1 MSLQFL
7 QLVFGLFLGLGVA
20 LFHRPIADFMQ
31 EREHAID
38 FIFRSRGLHLPP
50 PLRQSTARD
59 LYFLI
64 GVGVALLQ
72 AARLWML
79 LR

>member
-1 MSLQFL
+1 MSLKLL
-7 QLVFGLFLGLGVA
+7 QLVFGLLLGVLMA
-20 LFHRPIADFMQ
+20 LFHRPLADFMQ

-38 FIFRSRGLHLPP
+38 FIFRSRGLRLPP
-50 PLRQSTARD
+50 PLQQSTARD
-59 LYFLI
+59 LYFLL

-79 LR
+79 MR

>member
-1 MSLQFL
+1 MTL
-7 QLVFGLFLGLGVA
+7 QLFQLLFGLFLGMGIA
-20 LFHRPIADFMQ
+20 LFHRPLADFMQ

-38 FIFRSRGLHLPP
+38 FIFRSRGLRLPP

-59 LYFLI
+59 LYFLL
-64 GVGVALLQ
+64 GVEVALLQ

-79 LR
+79 VR

>member
-1 MSLQFL
+1 MSLKLL
-7 QLVFGLFLGLGVA
+7 QLVFGLLLGVLMA
-20 LFHRPIADFMQ
+20 LFHRPLADFMQ

-79 LR
+79 MR